1 MSDAS
6 VADSTLTASA
16 LRLAVPLRTRFAEA
30 VFRRGTLLAALAIGA
45 LLLLLFVV
53 LVAQSWEVWAR
64 FGILDFLATDTW
76 TPNYIDPATGATVPR
91 IGALPMVAGTVL
103 SAGIALLFAAPLGVL
118 VAVYLVEFAPR
129 RLGTVLTFVVELIA
143 AIPSVVVGLW
153 GLYIFAPFTRDTIQW
168 WVASTLGRVI
178 PFLAE
183 DPTRPSSYSVFTAGM
198 VLTIMITPMVIALSR
213 EVIRSVPRS
222 LREGYVGLGATHWET
237 IRHVVLPTAR
247 PGILGGVM
255 LAFGRALGET
265 IAVTMVIGNID
276 QVPSSVFQPGQTVAS
291 KIATN
296 LGDVTNPLELSGLLG
311 LGVVLLFVTVAL
323 SIVVRLGT
331 RRLSMSMGGG

>member
-1 MSDAS
+1 MTDAPT
-6 VADSTLTASA
+6 AEGMLTASA
-16 LRLAVPLRTRFAEA
+16 LRLAVPLRTRVAEA
-30 VFRRGTLLAALAIGA
+30 AFRRGTLLGALGIGA
-45 LLLLLFVV
+45 LLILLFVV

-64 FGILDFLATDTW
+64 LGILDFLATDTW
-76 TPNYIDPATGATVPR
+76 TPNAIDPNTGAVVPR

-129 RLGTVLTFVVELIA
+129 RVGTVLTFVVELIA

-168 WVASTLGRVI
+168 WVASTLGRVL

-222 LREGYVGLGATHWET
+222 LREGYVGMGATHWET

-247 PGILGGVM
+247 AGILGGVM

-296 LGDVTNPLELSGLLG
+296 LGDVTNPLELAGLLG
-311 LGVVLLFVTVAL
+311 LGVVLLFVTVTL
-323 SIVVRLGT
+323 SIAVRLGT